1 MQARRNR
8 AGGWR
13 GCSPPPPLLPQQ
25 VFAKIDPLP
34 IDNDSE
40 KKKVAKKK
48 TASNFSKLTGNITIV
63 HYRDDYHFKKQS
75 FIKPCLFHW
84 GYKP

>member
-8 AGGWR
+8 AGGVER
-13 GCSPPPPLLPQQ
+13 LQSAPPLLPQQ

-48 TASNFSKLTGNITIV
+48 NC
-63 HYRDDYHFKKQS
+63 FK
-75 FIKPCLFHW
+75 FLETYW
-84 GYKP
+84 

>member
-8 AGGWR
+8 AGGVER
-13 GCSPPPPLLPQQ
+13 LQSAPPLLPQQ

-48 TASNFSKLTGNITIV
+48 KLLQISRNLLVTLLLSTTVTIITSKNNL
-63 HYRDDYHFKKQS
+63 S
-75 FIKPCLFHW
+75 
-84 GYKP
+84 